1 MWETASDAT
10 INNWVST
17 GIVAEGTKGDTGER
31 GPQGEQGEKGEP
43 GEPGLQGEPGK
54 DGVNGEPG
62 PIIYPAGV
70 FSTEKSYK
78 RINDTIPYVEYNNKY
93 YICIGESTGATPD
106 VDAEN

>member
-1 MWETASDAT
+1 MDENS
-10 INNWVST
+10 ISSNNPESYKPWKKYV
-17 GIVAEGTKGDTGER
+17 GAQGPE
-31 GPQGEQGEKGEP
+31 GPQGK
-43 GEPGLQGEPGK
+43 PGK